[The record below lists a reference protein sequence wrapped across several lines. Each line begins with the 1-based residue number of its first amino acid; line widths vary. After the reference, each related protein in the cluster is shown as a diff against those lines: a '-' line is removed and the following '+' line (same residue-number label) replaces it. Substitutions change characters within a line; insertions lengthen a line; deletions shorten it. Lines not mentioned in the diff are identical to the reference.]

1 MWLLD
6 EEAIFPG
13 STDESFVERLLLQH
27 SDRNSED
34 LIKKGPTESHFIL
47 QHFQGTNPVLYNSAG
62 WLKSSRES
70 PNAKTSVQLLHES
83 ADRNLSG
90 EPSLALVR
98 SNFKTILLQICWRQP
113 E

>member
-1 MWLLD
+1 MFQTDKRGLLWLLD

-13 STDESFVERLLLQH
+13 STDESFVERLLLQY

-90 EPSLALVR
+90 QLAH
-98 SNFKTILLQICWRQP
+98 TIFVLK
-113 E
+113 